1 MAYYGVT
8 IGNTNTL
15 TQWGL
20 LLLDDLNISSPKL
33 KSYFVDLPGADG
45 GLDMSYAL
53 TGLPA
58 FDNREISFTLFAPVD
73 DANLDTKYASL
84 AAHCHGLQ
92 KKLWLPTD
100 STHYFLGTFALGDR
114 DGFNRGQIPVT
125 VDAYPYALKNN
136 ETTATKTHTASTTI
150 TLTNEQ
156 RPVVPTITATRA
168 VTLTMDGQNYSI
180 AAGTTKVSGLVLKAG
195 TNTITVASDG
205 NGTLTFKY
213 QEGRL

>member
-1 MAYYGVT
+1 MAYYGVS
-8 IGNTNTL
+8 INGTNTL

-20 LLLDDLNISSPKL
+20 ILLDDLKIESPDL

-58 FDNREISFTLFAPVD
+58 FKNRKISFTLMAPVD
-73 DANLDTKYASL
+73 DTNLDTKFAAL
-84 AAHCHGLQ
+84 AALCHGLK
-92 KKLWLPTD
+92 KKLWLPMD

-114 DGFNRGQIPVT
+114 SGFNSGQIPVT

-136 ETTATKTHTASTTI
+136 ETTATKSHTSSTTI

-168 VTLTMDGQNYSI
+168 VTLTKNGQDYSI
-180 AAGTTKVSGLVLKAG
+180 AAGTTKVSGLVLTAG
-195 TNTITVASDG
+195 TNTITVASSG
-205 NGTLTFKY
+205 SGTLTFKY

>member
-1 MAYYGVT
+1 MAYYGVK
-8 IGNTNTL
+8 IDNTNTL

-20 LLLDDLNISSPKL
+20 ILLDDLKIESPDL
-33 KSYFVDLPGADG
+33 KSYFLDLPGADG

-58 FDNREISFTLFAPVD
+58 FKNRKISFTLMAPVD
-73 DANLDTKYASL
+73 DADLDTKYASL

-92 KKLWLPTD
+92 KKLWLPMD
-100 STHYFLGTFALGDR
+100 STHYFLGTFAIGDR
-114 DGFNRGQIPVT
+114 SGYNSGQIPVT
-125 VDAYPYALKNN
+125 VDAYPYMLKNS
-136 ETTATKTHTASTTI
+136 ETTATKSHSTSTTI

-168 VTLTMDGQNYSI
+168 VTLTKNGKTYSI
-180 AAGTTKVSGLVLKAG
+180 SAGTTKVSGLVLTAG
-195 TNTITVASDG
+195 TNTITVASSG
-205 NGTLTFKY
+205 SGTLTFKY